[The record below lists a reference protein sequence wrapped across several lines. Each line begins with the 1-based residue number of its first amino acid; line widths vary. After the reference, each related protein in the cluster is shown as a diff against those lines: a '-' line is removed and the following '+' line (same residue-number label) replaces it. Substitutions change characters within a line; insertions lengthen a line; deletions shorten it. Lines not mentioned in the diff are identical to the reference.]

1 MCIQTYASLK
11 YQYQTDMLFSA
22 KRLILRFIFLKQGV
36 YLAHML
42 SVVCMVPCATGDLER

>member
-36 YLAHML
+36 YLAPYVER
-42 SVVCMVPCATGDLER
+42 SVYGTVCNR